1 MKLKIVDNDNGVTR
15 LILAGKMD
23 IEGATSVD
31 KEFSDAASSRKKVV
45 VDLHDVDFLA
55 SLGMRTLV
63 VNAKSIMSRG
73 GRMVLVSPQPNVEK
87 ALRSSGI
94 DTIIPI
100 AADFDSAVQLVGYA
114 DINR

>member
-1 MKLKIVDNDNGVTR
+1 MKLEIVESDNGVTR

-23 IEGATSVD
+23 IEGAASVD
-31 KEFSDAASSRKKVV
+31 KEFSDVASSRKKVV
-45 VDLHDVDFLA
+45 VDLADVDFLA

-63 VNAKSIMSRG
+63 VTAKSIMRRG
-73 GRMVLVSPQPNVEK
+73 GRMVLISPQPSVEK

-100 AADFDSAVQLVGYA
+100 ASDFNSAVDLVGYA
-114 DINR
+114 DTNH

>member
-1 MKLKIVDNDNGVTR
+1 MKLEIVDNDNGVTR

-100 AADFDSAVQLVGYA
+100 ADDFDSAVRLVGYA

>member
-1 MKLKIVDNDNGVTR
+1 MKLEIVDNDNGVTR

-23 IEGATSVD
+23 IEGAASVD
-31 KEFSDAASSRKKVV
+31 KEFSDATSSRKKVV

-73 GRMVLVSPQPNVEK
+73 GRMVLVGPQPNVEK
-87 ALRSSGI
+87 ALGR
-94 DTIIPI
+94 
-100 AADFDSAVQLVGYA
+100 AE
-114 DINR
+114 